1 MWPGASPQSTIMAA
15 ASLMITAIVV
25 GGLYLGRD
33 ILMPLAL
40 AGLLSFVLSPLVK
53 RLVRIGVPRGI
64 AVSVVILLLLLLIG
78 VSIWLLGKQAAT
90 LAESLPAYRENLSHK
105 INLARE
111 FLGSGGI
118 WSKAFQVL
126 SDLQAQ
132 LNPEPAASDRA
143 LEVKPASQPLS
154 AALAYF
160 SASLPT
166 LGTLVLV
173 VILTTF
179 ILLQY
184 EDIRDRS
191 VRLMGVQEIG
201 RSTQALD
208 DVGKDLARFFLLQ
221 ASLNATFGVAIGAT
235 LWVIGVPGAILWGF
249 LAAAMRF
256 VPYVGSILA
265 AFFPMVAAALFD
277 SGWTMLVETTVLF
290 LVSESL
296 VGQVIEPLLFG
307 HRTSLS
313 PLAVVASAA
322 FWTFLWGPLG
332 LLIATP
338 LTLTIVVLGHHVPA
352 LNFISVILGNEPPLE
367 RPVQLY
373 HQLLLA
379 DVARA
384 SRDAETWIGERSA
397 IEYVD
402 TVVLPALAAA
412 AFDQRRGILEGH
424 TLERIAQG
432 TQEFTDTFG
441 ELIPEPVEEKMGPRG
456 ARPVLALIG
465 ARGLFDQAAASV
477 MADMAVRETDF
488 DVSRVAMPG
497 LNGVS
502 SLLSEEVKPD
512 VVAVVATGGET
523 PGQLRLVVRKL
534 RRSFP
539 QAALYVLAAD
549 AEGEV
554 AAQPDRYEGATVT
567 QNGADFLDV
576 LRRCFHHLRAKAE
589 PDQEVP
595 VPAPVH

>member
-15 ASLMITAIVV
+15 ASLLIAAIVV

-40 AGLLSFVLSPLVK
+40 AALLSFVLSPLVK
-53 RLVRIGVPRGI
+53 RFVRSGVPRGI
-64 AVSVVILLLLLLIG
+64 AVSLVILVLLLLIG
-78 VSIWLLGKQAAT
+78 ASIWLLGKQAAS
-90 LAESLPAYRENLSHK
+90 LAESLPAYRENLSQK

-126 SDLQAQ
+126 ADLQTQ
-132 LNPEPAASDRA
+132 ITPEPTATDRA

-154 AALAYF
+154 AVFAYL

-166 LGTLVLV
+166 LGTLVLM

-208 DVGKDLARFFLLQ
+208 EVGKDLARFFLLQ
-221 ASLNATFGVAIGAT
+221 ASLNATFGLAVGAA

-256 VPYVGSILA
+256 VPYVGSIVA
-265 AFFPMVAAALFD
+265 AFFPMAAAALFD
-277 SGWTMLVETTVLF
+277 SGWTMLVETAVLF

-296 VGQVIEPLLFG
+296 TGQVIEPLLFG

-322 FWTFLWGPLG
+322 FWTFLWGPMG

-352 LNFISVILGNEPPLE
+352 LNFISVLLGNEPPLE

-384 SRDAETWIGERSA
+384 SRDAETWIGERSP

-402 TVVLPALAAA
+402 AVVLPALAAA
-412 AFDQRRGILEGH
+412 AFDQRRGILEGP
-424 TLERIAQG
+424 TLARISQG
-432 TQEFTDTFG
+432 TQEFTDTFS
-441 ELIPEPVEEKMGPRG
+441 ELIPEPAEEKTIPKGG
-456 ARPVLALIG
+456 RPVLALIG

-477 MADMAVRETDF
+477 LADLAVRETDF

-497 LNGVS
+497 LNGVA

-512 VVAVVATGGET
+512 VVAVVATGGGT

-539 QAALYVLAAD
+539 QAALYVLAVD

-554 AAQPDRYEGATVT
+554 AAQSDRYEGAAVS
-567 QNGADFLDV
+567 QHAADFLDV
-576 LRRCFHHLRAKAE
+576 LRRCYHQLRAKTE
-589 PDQEVP
+589 PDQDVP